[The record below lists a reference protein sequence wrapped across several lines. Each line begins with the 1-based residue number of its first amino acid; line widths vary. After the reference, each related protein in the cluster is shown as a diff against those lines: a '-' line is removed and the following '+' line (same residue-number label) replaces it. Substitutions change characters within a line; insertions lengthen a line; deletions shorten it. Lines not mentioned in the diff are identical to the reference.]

1 LPRKTERDSRDDDQA
16 ESRAIVRKAESAKLK
31 LPDVLEAS
39 RSFERWVAN
48 QVQVVPGDLSLKHRH
63 MAEAVFPF
71 LRATFYRWAQL
82 WPKICPELSRAP
94 HVLVVGDLHVE
105 NFGTWRDAEGRLVWG
120 VNDFDE
126 ASSAAYAVDLVRLVA
141 SAYLA
146 IEGQHLVLS
155 RREAREAIEDGYRD
169 AMARG
174 GGPYVLA
181 ERHSW
186 LRKIALSKLRDPI
199 RFWQKIEACPDF
211 DGELPKPIDEL
222 LRGCMPLQQPTV
234 ELKTRVAGLG
244 SLGRPRVVGL
254 SQWHGTHLAREAKQL
269 TRPAWIW
276 AQLAAGKTEP
286 RRVRLQQEII
296 INRAVRVPDPHL
308 HFLDGWVVRRLGPD
322 CCHVE
327 LGALPEE
334 RDEQRLLYAMGWDAA
349 NLHLGSSAQL
359 PALKKDLA
367 RRKGRWLRNAAK
379 AMAEATR
386 NDWKLWR
393 KMWIKRHGKS
403 VPL

>member
-1 LPRKTERDSRDDDQA
+1 VKQA
-16 ESRAIVRKAESAKLK
+16 DSAKSK
-31 LPDVLEAS
+31 LPNIIEATE
-39 RSFERWVAN
+39 SFERWIAN
-48 QVQVVPGDLSLKHRH
+48 QVQIVPGDLSLKHRH

-82 WPKICPELSRAP
+82 WPEICPELSRAP

-126 ASSAAYAVDLVRLVA
+126 ASSAAYAVDLVRLTA

-146 IEGQHLVLS
+146 IEDQHLVLT
-155 RREAREAIEDGYRD
+155 RREAREAIESGYRD

-181 ERHSW
+181 EKHNW

-199 RFWQKIEACPDF
+199 RFWQRIEACPDF
-211 DGELPKPIDEL
+211 RGKLPRPIDQL
-222 LRGCMPLQQPTV
+222 LRGCMPLKQPTL
-234 ELKTRVAGLG
+234 EMKTRVAGLG
-244 SLGRPRVVGL
+244 SLGHPRVLGL
-254 SQWHGTHLAREAKQL
+254 SQWYGAHIVREAKQL

-276 AQLAAGKTEP
+276 AQREAGRTDPLE
-286 RRVRLQQEII
+286 VSLQQQVII
-296 INRAVRVPDPHL
+296 DRAVRIPDPHL
-308 HFLDGWVVRRLGPD
+308 HFLDGWVVRRLAPD

-327 LGALPEE
+327 LCSLPEA
-334 RDEQRLLYAMGWDAA
+334 RDERRLLYAMGWDAA
-349 NLHLGSSAQL
+349 NLHLGSASRL

-367 RRKGRWLRNAAK
+367 ARKGRWLREAAK
-379 AMAEATR
+379 AMAEATQQ
-386 NDWKLWR
+386 DWKLWR

-403 VPL
+403 HRA